1 MTYRVWLPGISNAVT
16 SEVTLAFL
24 FGTLG
29 APQGSALTC
38 LFHVIARADLRP
50 LLGIYL
56 PFSGS
61 DSPFLVFI
69 ISCLNKWKPIDIYV
83 L

>member
-1 MTYRVWLPGISNAVT
+1 MLSPWKRRWLSSLGH
-16 SEVTLAFL
+16 LAKSP
-24 FGTLG
+24 LG
-29 APQGSALTC
+29 APQGSSLTW
-38 LFHVIARADLRP
+38 LFHVTARADPSL

-69 ISCLNKWKPIDIYV
+69 ISCLNKQKHIDIYV